1 MGLEK
6 MTLSNISAGRLELDF
21 EEALDDIRRAW
32 REGRRDKASL
42 TIRLVLTPDDQTSM
56 FKTESSLSVTLPP
69 KKQKSTAIEYGE
81 NFMIQ
86 TGSRDVRQPSLFLE
100 DGTPA
105 NQDGT
110 PVGGDANET
119 EPLPLHVNIK
129 EAAHYEIAEG

>member
-6 MTLSNISAGRLELDF
+6 MTLSNLSAGRLEMDF

-42 TIRLVLTPDDQTSM
+42 TIKLVLTPDDQTSM

-100 DGTPA
+100 DGSPA
-105 NQDGT
+105 DQDGA
-110 PVGGDANET
+110 PVGGVADKT
-119 EPLPLHVNIK
+119 GPIPLDIESREEV
-129 EAAHYEIAEG
+129 EYEIAEG